1 MSIQH
6 IVTIALAAATLA
18 SIGCLEADRRS
29 DKPIDVAPAN
39 EPVLT
44 STLTPTKTPV
54 APVAVPEP
62 EVEPKEVVELPKA
75 EPEELE
81 APSALA
87 QPITESIDGVTL
99 QRFLTTSDIEKRE
112 PIDPTSTFGPEH
124 ERVYA
129 FVDVSN
135 ESELD
140 KSLFVHFIGPNGK
153 VSGGIELEIPASV
166 PRWRTWAYTRHFDTP
181 GEWRVEI
188 RDEEG
193 SLLGMLPF
201 EVDAGF

>member
-1 MSIQH
+1 MSIQP

-18 SIGCLEADRRS
+18 SIGCLETDRKS
-29 DKPIDVAPAN
+29 DKPIDVVPAN

-44 STLTPTKTPV
+44 STLTSTKKAV
-54 APVAVPEP
+54 APAALPDPEL
-62 EVEPKEVVELPKA
+62 EPKEVVELPKA
-75 EPEELE
+75 GREELE

-87 QPITESIDGVTL
+87 ERITESIDGVTL

-112 PIDPTSTFGPEH
+112 PVDLTSTFGPEH
-124 ERVYA
+124 DRVFA

-166 PRWRTWAYTRHFDTP
+166 PRWRTWAYTRHFDAP
-181 GEWRVEI
+181 GTWRVEI
-188 RDEEG
+188 RDAEG
-193 SLLGMLPF
+193 SLLGTLPF
-201 EVDAGF
+201 EVDAAF